1 MPVMTRANKTLIAK
15 MRASLCDLRR
25 LTTVHLMWVPAHA
38 GIIQNKIADRL
49 AKRGAHGVSSRVA
62 PKKITSHRNSRAAAA
77 LLLSHDLVLADDL
90 PEDEDSE
97 DDRVQSDAPHFP
109 APDSLAPETSPRRS
123 KRLRPEPT
131 PAFVYHDTPIRFL
144 D

>member
-1 MPVMTRANKTLIAK
+1 
-15 MRASLCDLRR
+15 MRASLRDLRR
-25 LTTVHLMWVPAHA
+25 LTAVHLMWVPAHA
-38 GIIQNKIADRL
+38 GIIQNEIADSL
-49 AKRGAHGVSSRVA
+49 AKRGAHGVSSRAA
-62 PKKITSHRNSRAAAA
+62 PKMITSHRNTRAAAA
-77 LLLSHDLVLADDL
+77 LPISHDLDCADDL

-97 DDRVQSDAPHFP
+97 DELDVPLPP
-109 APDSLAPETSPRRS
+109 APESIAPVTSSRRS